1 MRLSEEH
8 ICDHVRSA
16 LDWTARE
23 VLVQAEATAQ
33 QVTARSERWSYAEVR
48 NWLIQYDAQQAAI
61 KPVKP
66 RFDDSREHREE
77 RRVDRREDRDADR
90 GEQREFGGDRRREF
104 DRGDRGMRRET

>member
-23 VLVQAEATAQ
+23 ALVQAEATAQ

-77 RRVDRREDRDADR
+77 RRGDRREDRDA
-90 GEQREFGGDRRREF
+90 DRRREF